1 MNSDILSVLEYME
14 KEKGIGRED
23 MIVTISNAIKNAAQ
37 KAYDSVEI
45 DVEINPKNGKLKA
58 WEVLEVVDSVLDPK
72 TQIHFEKAKEYE
84 ENPELGS
91 FVRREFDPTILGRI
105 AAQAARQA
113 IKQRVRQFE
122 KELIYNDFKDQLGTI
137 VTGVVRRRERNDL
150 IVEIGKAE
158 AILPGRERI
167 PGEDYNPG
175 DRIRCLLLEI
185 DVANRGPELTLSRAS
200 LKFVQK
206 LFELEVTEIADGTV
220 RIEGMAREPGYRSKI
235 CVSSA
240 DPKVDPVGS
249 CVGARGARVK
259 SIVRELGGEKMD
271 IIRYH
276 EDPQVLLEEALKPA
290 VPHNIRIDKV
300 KRRIYF
306 EVDESDLA
314 VAIGKKG
321 QNARLTSKLL
331 GWKLDIEKR
340 ENKPV
345 DFDQRVD
352 RAADGLAQALG
363 IDSHLASRLVSIGIN
378 SPEAFDGVMVS
389 DLVDAGFSEKEANKI
404 LEQVEKS
411 IA

>member
-1 MNSDILSVLEYME
+1 ME
-14 KEKGIGRED
+14 KEKGIGRDD

-37 KAYDSVEI
+37 KAYESVEI
-45 DVEINPKNGKLKA
+45 DVEINPRNGKMKA
-58 WEVLEVVDSVLDPK
+58 WEILEVVDSVSDPK
-72 TQIHFEKAKEYE
+72 AEIHIEKAGEYA
-84 ENPELGS
+84 ENPSLGES
-91 FVRREFDPTILGRI
+91 VRREFDPTILGRI

-122 KELIYNDFKDQLGTI
+122 KELIYNDFKDQIGTI

-167 PGEDYNPG
+167 PGEDYSPG
-175 DRIRCLLLEI
+175 ERIRCILLDI
-185 DVANRGPELTLSRAS
+185 DVANRGPELTLSRS
-200 LKFVQK
+200 CLKFVQK

-235 CVSSA
+235 CVSST

-276 EDPQVLLEEALKPA
+276 EDPEILLDEALKPA
-290 VPHNIRIDKV
+290 VPHNIKIDKA

-331 GWKLDIEKR
+331 GWKLDIEKK
-340 ENKPV
+340 EQKSDNFETKLE
-345 DFDQRVD
+345 
-352 RAADGLAQALG
+352 RASRALTSNLG
-363 IDSHLASRLVSIGIN
+363 INPELSKRLVESGIV
-378 SPEAFDGVMVS
+378 SPEAFDGVMES
-389 DLVDAGFSEKEANKI
+389 DLVDAGFSESEAA
-404 LEQVEKS
+404 S
-411 IA
+411 IMNSVNTAKA

>member
-1 MNSDILSVLEYME
+1 ME

-37 KAYDSVEI
+37 KAYESVEL

-58 WEVLEVVDSVLDPK
+58 WEVLEVVDSVSDPRAE
-72 TQIHFEKAKEYE
+72 IHIEKAKDFAEA
-84 ENPELGS
+84 PKLGDR
-91 FVRREFDPTILGRI
+91 VRREFDPTILGRI

-122 KELIYNDFKDQLGTI
+122 KELIYNDFKDQLGSI

-150 IVEIGKAE
+150 IIEIGKAE

-167 PGEDYNPG
+167 PGEDYSAG
-175 DRIRCLLLEI
+175 ERIRCLLLDI

-276 EDPQVLLEEALKPA
+276 EDPKILLEEALKPA
-290 VPHNIRIDKV
+290 IPHNINIDKA

-306 EVDESDLA
+306 EVDEGDLA

-331 GWKLDIEKR
+331 GWKLDIEKK
-340 ENKPV
+340 EKKAVN
-345 DFDQRVD
+345 FDQKID
-352 RAADGLAQALG
+352 RATDALTNTLGL
-363 IDSHLASRLVSIGIN
+363 DSEIASRLVGIGIV
-378 SPEAFDGVMVS
+378 SPEAFDGVLAS
-389 DLVDAGFSEKEANKI
+389 DLLDAGFSEEEANQI
-404 LEQVEKS
+404 MSTVQAAQS
-411 IA
+411 